1 MNAPFVA
8 ENKRRLYEYYKYNS
22 DCFPLPSS
30 AVGTVLTCKQN
41 HSYSKMGWNLEE
53 RKKDERNHFQSALE
67 EASAFEKLK
76 GLLINPEHRKVVT
89 EQEL

>member
-1 MNAPFVA
+1 
-8 ENKRRLYEYYKYNS
+8 
-22 DCFPLPSS
+22 
-30 AVGTVLTCKQN
+30 
-41 HSYSKMGWNLEE
+41 MGWNLEE